1 MNKKDIADI
10 RRHFK
15 MDADLLKIHEIYN
28 VYIRKETSEIY
39 HEEARPFPLL
49 DPEQQELFLANF
61 KKVLGGKLDVKLFEV
76 KFTHPKKERR
86 VIRNSSFMKDCM
98 RKSRRT
104 GSSRCRRWR

>member
-76 KFTHPKKERR
+76 KFTHPEEGE
-86 VIRNSSFMKDCM
+86 
-98 RKSRRT
+98 T
-104 GSSRCRRWR
+104 GHTQQLLYEGLYAEEPED